1 MVTVY
6 GLNERIGNISYYD
19 SGGETSFT
27 KPYSEATARIID
39 EEVSKIIEKAYVKA
53 MEILSAN
60 KSKLV
65 EVAEALLKDEVI
77 FKADVER
84 ILGPRTF
91 AEEEVGVKLIVET
104 DQVDDEVTDSK
115 ADEVADSKADEAD
128 NEPKS
133 E

>member
-1 MVTVY
+1 M
-6 GLNERIGNISYYD
+6 
-19 SGGETSFT
+19 
-27 KPYSEATARIID
+27 
-39 EEVSKIIEKAYVKA
+39 KI
-53 MEILSAN
+53 
-60 KSKLV
+60 KL
-65 EVAEALLKDEVI
+65 ALPLLKDEVI

-84 ILGPRTF
+84 ILGPRPF

-104 DQVDDEVTDSK
+104 DQVADEVTDEVADPK

>member
-1 MVTVY
+1 MS
-6 GLNERIGNISYYD
+6 N
-19 SGGETSFT
+19 FT

-53 MEILSAN
+53 IEILSAN

-84 ILGPRTF
+84 ILGPRPF

-104 DQVDDEVTDSK
+104 DQVPIR
-115 ADEVADSKADEAD
+115 
-128 NEPKS
+128 NR
-133 E
+133 